1 MQEVIAWLMKV
12 EQLAG
17 DCYSKAGCYFGHDK
31 PLQRFLESSAEDEA
45 WHYRV
50 MASALEN
57 VRLWPELRIALT
69 LDPDTCERIEAV
81 FHSMTAQ
88 LSRGTLTEAFL
99 FDGIA
104 KAEFSEWNDMFLYVV
119 NTLKQRT
126 KEFHGVAP
134 RIENHKRNILHF
146 LEGQAGGALYVD
158 SLKRISSVWQE
169 RILIVEDDEALRE
182 VLGAILA
189 KDGAVDTA
197 PNGRIGI
204 AMARSAYYRII
215 LSDIDMPEVDGFQMF
230 DALRESFPTISS
242 RFVFMS
248 GYITPERRHFLEQQA
263 IDFLLKPSSIRE
275 IRACVQRNL
284 RKETGQPS

>member
-1 MQEVIAWLMKV
+1 MLEVIAWLMKI

-17 DCYSKAGCYFGHDK
+17 DCYAQAGRYFDHDK
-31 PLQRFLESSAEDEA
+31 PLQKFLESSAQDEA

-57 VRLWPELRIALT
+57 ARLGPELRIAIT
-69 LDPDTCERIEAV
+69 LDPDSRDRIEGV
-81 FHSMTAQ
+81 FLSMAAQ
-88 LSRGTLTEAFL
+88 LSHGTLTKEVL

-104 KAEFSEWNDMFLYVV
+104 KAEFSEWNDLFLYVV

-126 KEFHGVAP
+126 EEFHGIAP

-146 LEGQAGGALYVD
+146 LEGQPGGAPHLD
-158 SLKRISSVWQE
+158 SLKRTSSVWQE
-169 RILIVEDDEALRE
+169 RILVVEDDDALRE
-182 VLGAILA
+182 ILGGILA
-189 KDGAVDTA
+189 KDGVVDTA
-197 PNGRIGI
+197 PNGRVGI
-204 AMARSAYYRII
+204 EMARSTYYRII
-215 LSDIDMPEVDGFQMF
+215 FSDIDMPEVDGFQMF
-230 DALRESFPTISS
+230 DTLRQAFPTISS

-248 GYITPERRHFLEQQA
+248 GYITPERRNFLEQQA
-263 IDFLLKPSSIRE
+263 IDFLPKPSAIRD